1 MEETEIY
8 YKVHKFLREDL
19 HLTDMMERVFS
30 FMFTLWTRGINVR
43 GQTFLAQNC
52 GISKRETKQIIKCLI
67 GIGIV
72 RKLEVHR
79 NGTSVYGPCL
89 SPCETTTEAKLQLV
103 HAVHRCTAFTGEQ
116 DAPVRCT
123 RCTFGGAYDA
133 PHNTDINTNKDRNRK
148 NESELK
154 FNGYSGRKLAEED
167 RAEFNGQDT
176 L

>member
-1 MEETEIY
+1 MDETEKYI
-8 YKVHKFLREDL
+8 KVHDFLRNDL
-19 HLTDMMERVFS
+19 RLTDMMTRVFS
-30 FMFTLWTRGINVR
+30 LIFTMETRNAHPV
-43 GQTFLAQNC
+43 GQAF
-52 GISKRETKQIIKCLI
+52 ISEKCRVSRREVKQIVKCLL
-67 GIGIV
+67 GIGIL
-72 RKLEVHR
+72 RKIGMHP
-79 NGTSVYGPCL
+79 NGTTTYGPAISNCR
-89 SPCETTTEAKLQLV
+89 TTSEARCQLV
-103 HAVHRCTAFTGEQ
+103 NAIHQCTVFTGAQ
-116 DAPVRCT
+116 SSPVRCT